1 MLTCCGTVGNPPK
14 IHFNDSLSCWFPR
27 LHPGLS
33 PYLVEDLLQVGCAHA
48 VSQVAVGR
56 VGEEELAFSSQGSC
70 DIFLTIDVLLASVHD
85 SNVACGWGGG
95 QGSFSLAGSEG
106 LEVKGKGCHMGQRHG
121 LPTSAQRE
129 QLVLQNIAGIC
140 ALVHQVQLSD
150 DPDGA
155 LTWGAGCGRRGLSIP
170 ALALIQETPGTPDPT
185 TLLLSP
191 KSSPSFTHCLP
202 VLRPP
207 FILHGGP
214 NYF

>member
-1 MLTCCGTVGNPPK
+1 MTL
-14 IHFNDSLSCWFPR
+14 FSCWFPR

-33 PYLVEDLLQVGCAHA
+33 PYLVEDLLQVGRAHA

-85 SNVACGWGGG
+85 SNVACGCGGG
-95 QGSFSLAGSEG
+95 QGAFSLAGSEG
-106 LEVKGKGCHMGQRHG
+106 LEVKGKGCHVGQGHG

-155 LTWGAGCGRRGLSIP
+155 LTWGEGVAGEGCLH
-170 ALALIQETPGTPDPT
+170 LH
-185 TLLLSP
+185 
-191 KSSPSFTHCLP
+191 SPSYR
-202 VLRPP
+202 RPQALLIP
-207 FILHGGP
+207 PHSC
-214 NYF
+214 YFPACAPSSIHSPWWPKRLLKA